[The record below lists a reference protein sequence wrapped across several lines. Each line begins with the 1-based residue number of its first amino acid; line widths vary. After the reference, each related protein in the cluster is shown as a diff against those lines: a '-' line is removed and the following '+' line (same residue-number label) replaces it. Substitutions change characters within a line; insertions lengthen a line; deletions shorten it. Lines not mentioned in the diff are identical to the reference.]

1 MKVAQFVKSRAIV
14 TPTVHPRESIRSVTQ
29 TLRQLATGAAI
40 VSDGETSLDAI
51 VTERDII
58 TGLAARGEQVLDL
71 PVSAL
76 ATTAAA
82 TCSTDTSM
90 TDVAN
95 QMMARRI
102 SHLPVMS
109 GGRLIVIIDI
119 VDVLAERVE
128 ERRRA
133 SRALLAFIP
142 VG

>member
-1 MKVAQFVKSRAIV
+1 MKVAHFVNSRSIV
-14 TPTVHPRESIRSVTQ
+14 TPTVHPRETIRSVTQ
-29 TLRQLATGAAI
+29 MLRQLATGAAI
-40 VSDGETSLDAI
+40 VTDGETSLDAV
-51 VTERDII
+51 VTERDIV
-58 TGLAARGEQVLDL
+58 TGLAASGEQLLDL

-76 ATTAAA
+76 ATTAPA
-82 TCSTDTSM
+82 TCSPDTSM

-109 GGRLIVIIDI
+109 GGRLIAIIDI
-119 VDVLAERVE
+119 VDVLADRIE

-133 SRALLAFIP
+133 TRALLAFIP